1 MLYRQRCEACGCR
14 ARVLCIKCR
23 TQLFAMGQ
31 PECDV
36 AVVAVAYEG
45 IARRLILN
53 LKYHNR
59 LQVVKVLDELLAE
72 RMYQRPHQRSRQR
85 PHQGLSSDSTDFDVV
100 TWAPTSSARVRLRG
114 HDQSE
119 LLARRLA
126 REIHVPCRRLLIK
139 VSTNVQTGAS
149 RELRL
154 QGSVFS
160 ARKLGVNSHVVV
172 VDDVVTT
179 GATLRCAA
187 DALRKAGARQV
198 TSVAVASALR
208 HGLRR

>member
-1 MLYRQRCEACGCR
+1 MLYGQRCEGCGCR

-23 TQLFAMGQ
+23 MQLFAMEQ
-31 PECDV
+31 PECEV

-59 LQVVKVLDELLAE
+59 LQVVKVLAQLLAE
-72 RMYQRPHQRSRQR
+72 RIYQRHHQS
-85 PHQGLSSDSTDFDVV
+85 LLSDSTDFDVV
-100 TWAPTSSARVRLRG
+100 TWAPTSTARVRLRG

-126 REIHVPCRRLLIK
+126 KEIHVPCRRLLIK
-139 VSTNVQTGAS
+139 ISTNVQTGAS

>member
-1 MLYRQRCEACGCR
+1 MLFRQRCEACGDI
-14 ARVLCIKCR
+14 ARVLCVQCR
-23 TQLFAMGQ
+23 TQLFAMVQ
-31 PECDV
+31 PECDA

-59 LQVVKVLDELLAE
+59 RQVVSVLVELLA
-72 RMYQRPHQRSRQR
+72 QRVMQRI
-85 PHQGLSSDSTDFDVV
+85 PNIATICDVV
-100 TWAPTSSARVRLRG
+100 TWAPTSTARVRRRG

-126 REIHVPCRRLLIK
+126 KVLDVPCRRLLIK
-139 VSTNVQTGAS
+139 TSTNVQTGAS
-149 RELRL
+149 REERLR
-154 QGSVFS
+154 GSVFS

-179 GATLRCAA
+179 GTTLRCAA
-187 DALRKAGARQV
+187 DALRKAGTQQV
-198 TSVAVASALR
+198 TCVAVASTLR
-208 HGLRR
+208 HDLRR

>member
-1 MLYRQRCEACGCR
+1 MLFRQRCEACGYI
-14 ARVLCIKCR
+14 ARVLCVQCR
-23 TQLFAMGQ
+23 TQLFAMEQ
-31 PECDV
+31 PECDA

-59 LQVVKVLDELLAE
+59 RQVVSVLVELLA
-72 RMYQRPHQRSRQR
+72 QRVMQRI
-85 PHQGLSSDSTDFDVV
+85 PNIATICDVV
-100 TWAPTSSARVRLRG
+100 TWAPTSTARVRRRG

-126 REIHVPCRRLLIK
+126 KVLDVPCRRLLIK
-139 VSTNVQTGAS
+139 TSTNVQTGAS
-149 RELRL
+149 REDRLR
-154 QGSVFS
+154 GSVFS

-179 GATLRCAA
+179 GTTLRCAA
-187 DALRKAGARQV
+187 DALHKAGAREV
-198 TSVAVASALR
+198 ICVAVASALR
-208 HGLRR
+208 HDLRR

>member
-36 AVVAVAYEG
+36 AVVAVAYDG

-59 LQVVKVLDELLAE
+59 LQVVKVLAELLAQ
-72 RMYQRPHQRSRQR
+72 RIYQRH
-85 PHQGLSSDSTDFDVV
+85 HQGLLSDSTDYDVV

>member
-1 MLYRQRCEACGCR
+1 MLYGQRCEGCGCR

-23 TQLFAMGQ
+23 MQLFAMEQ

-59 LQVVKVLDELLAE
+59 LQVVKVLAQLLAE
-72 RMYQRPHQRSRQR
+72 RIYQRHHQS
-85 PHQGLSSDSTDFDVV
+85 LLNDSTDFDVV
-100 TWAPTSSARVRLRG
+100 TWAPTSTARVRLRG

-126 REIHVPCRRLLIK
+126 KEIHVPCRRLLIK
-139 VSTNVQTGAS
+139 ISTNVQTGAS

>member
-1 MLYRQRCEACGCR
+1 MLYGQRCEGCGSR
-14 ARVLCIKCR
+14 ARVLCIRCR
-23 TQLFAMGQ
+23 MQLFAMEQ

-59 LQVVKVLDELLAE
+59 LQVVKVLAQLLAE
-72 RMYQRPHQRSRQR
+72 RIYQRHHQS
-85 PHQGLSSDSTDFDVV
+85 LLSDSTDFDVV
-100 TWAPTSSARVRLRG
+100 TWAPTSTARVRLRG

-126 REIHVPCRRLLIK
+126 KEIHVPCRRLLIK

>member
-1 MLYRQRCEACGCR
+1 MLYGQRCEGCGSR
-14 ARVLCIKCR
+14 ARVLCIRCR
-23 TQLFAMGQ
+23 MQLFAMEQ
-31 PECDV
+31 PECEV

-59 LQVVKVLDELLAE
+59 LQVVKVLAQLLAE
-72 RMYQRPHQRSRQR
+72 RIYQRHHQS
-85 PHQGLSSDSTDFDVV
+85 LLSDSTDFDVV
-100 TWAPTSSARVRLRG
+100 TWAPTSTARVRLRG

-126 REIHVPCRRLLIK
+126 KEIHVPCRRLLIK
-139 VSTNVQTGAS
+139 ISTNVQTGAS

>member
-1 MLYRQRCEACGCR
+1 MLYGQRCEGCGRR

-23 TQLFAMGQ
+23 MQLFAMEQ

-59 LQVVKVLDELLAE
+59 LQVVKVLAELLTE
-72 RMYQRPHQRSRQR
+72 RIYQRHHQR
-85 PHQGLSSDSTDFDVV
+85 LLSDSTDFDVV
-100 TWAPTSSARVRLRG
+100 TWAPTSTARVRLRG

-126 REIHVPCRRLLIK
+126 KEIHVPCRRLLIK

>member
-1 MLYRQRCEACGCR
+1 MLYGQRCEGCGCR

-23 TQLFAMGQ
+23 MQLFAMGQ

-59 LQVVKVLDELLAE
+59 LQVVKVLAQLLAE
-72 RMYQRPHQRSRQR
+72 RIYQRHHQS
-85 PHQGLSSDSTDFDVV
+85 LLSDSTDFDVV
-100 TWAPTSSARVRLRG
+100 TWAPTSTARVRLRG

-126 REIHVPCRRLLIK
+126 KEIHVPCRRLLIK
-139 VSTNVQTGAS
+139 ISTNVQTGAS

>member
-1 MLYRQRCEACGCR
+1 MLYGQRCEGCGRR
-14 ARVLCIKCR
+14 ASVLCIKCR
-23 TQLFAMGQ
+23 MQLFAMEQ

-36 AVVAVAYEG
+36 AVVAVVYEG

-59 LQVVKVLDELLAE
+59 LQVVKVLAQLLAE
-72 RMYQRPHQRSRQR
+72 RIYQRHHQS
-85 PHQGLSSDSTDFDVV
+85 LLSDSTDFDVV
-100 TWAPTSSARVRLRG
+100 TWAPTSTARVRLRG

-126 REIHVPCRRLLIK
+126 KEIHVPCRRLLIK

>member
-1 MLYRQRCEACGCR
+1 MLYGQRCEGCGCR
-14 ARVLCIKCR
+14 ARVLCIRCR
-23 TQLFAMGQ
+23 MQLFAMEQ

-59 LQVVKVLDELLAE
+59 LQVVKVLAQLLAE
-72 RMYQRPHQRSRQR
+72 RIYQRHHQTS
-85 PHQGLSSDSTDFDVV
+85 LNDSSDFDVV
-100 TWAPTSSARVRLRG
+100 TWAPTSTARVRLRG

-126 REIHVPCRRLLIK
+126 KEIHVPCRRLLIK
-139 VSTNVQTGAS
+139 ISTNVQTGAS

>member
-1 MLYRQRCEACGCR
+1 MLYGQRCEACGCR

-59 LQVVKVLDELLAE
+59 LQVVKVLAELLAE
-72 RMYQRPHQRSRQR
+72 RIYQRH
-85 PHQGLSSDSTDFDVV
+85 HQGLLSDSTDYDVV

>member
-1 MLYRQRCEACGCR
+1 MLYGQRCEGCGCR

-23 TQLFAMGQ
+23 MQLFAMEQ

-59 LQVVKVLDELLAE
+59 LQVVKVLAQLLAE
-72 RMYQRPHQRSRQR
+72 RMYQRHHQT
-85 PHQGLSSDSTDFDVV
+85 LLSDSTDFDVV
-100 TWAPTSSARVRLRG
+100 TWAPTSTARVRLRG

-126 REIHVPCRRLLIK
+126 KEIHVPCRRLLIK
-139 VSTNVQTGAS
+139 ISTNVQTGAS

>member
-1 MLYRQRCEACGCR
+1 M
-14 ARVLCIKCR
+14 
-23 TQLFAMGQ
+23 QLFTMAQ
-31 PECDV
+31 PECDA

-59 LQVVKVLDELLAE
+59 LQVVTVLAELLAQ
-72 RMYQRPHQRSRQR
+72 RIYQRPHQR
-85 PHQGLSSDSTDFDVV
+85 HQQDLSGDSTDFDVV
-100 TWAPTSSARVRLRG
+100 TWAPTSTARVRRRG

-126 REIHVPCRRLLIK
+126 REINVPCRRLLIK

-149 RELRL
+149 REMRLR
-154 QGSVFS
+154 GSVFS

-172 VDDVVTT
+172 VDDVITT

-187 DALRKAGARQV
+187 DALRMAGARQV

-208 HGLRR
+208 HGPRR

>member
-1 MLYRQRCEACGCR
+1 MLFRQRCEACGGI
-14 ARVLCIKCR
+14 ARVLCVECR
-23 TQLFAMGQ
+23 TQLFAMVQ
-31 PECDV
+31 PKCDL

-59 LQVVKVLDELLAE
+59 RQVVTVLVELLAQKVLE
-72 RMYQRPHQRSRQR
+72 RAPN
-85 PHQGLSSDSTDFDVV
+85 FAAVCDVV
-100 TWAPTSSARVRLRG
+100 TWAPTGTARARQRG
-114 HDQSE
+114 LDQSE

-126 REIHVPCRRLLIK
+126 RVLDVPCSRLLIK
-139 VSTNVQTGAS
+139 TSTNVQTGAS

-154 QGSVFS
+154 RGSIFS
-160 ARKLGVNSHVVV
+160 ARKLGVNSHVMV

-179 GATLRCAA
+179 GTTLRCAA

-198 TSVAVASALR
+198 TCVAVASALR
-208 HGLRR
+208 HDLRR